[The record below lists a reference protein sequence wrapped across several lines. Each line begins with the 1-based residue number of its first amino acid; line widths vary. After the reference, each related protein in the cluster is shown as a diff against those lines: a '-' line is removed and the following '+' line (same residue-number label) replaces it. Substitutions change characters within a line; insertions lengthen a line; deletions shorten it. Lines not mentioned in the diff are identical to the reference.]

1 MGTVFRSLSLGI
13 FVGGMLSVTAA
24 TGAEVV
30 YVLAPTGWF
39 GSGSLY
45 ARESIPYFAANPPVY
60 YSHVTPR
67 SYGGSPYP
75 DLPAVRATQT
85 APSPRVV
92 RNGFSADEQF
102 EAERAAV
109 RPLRIRNPYVE
120 EEPAN

>member
-1 MGTVFRSLSLGI
+1 MSTVLRSLLLGVV
-13 FVGGMLSVTAA
+13 VGGFLSVSAA
-24 TGAEVV
+24 IGAEVV

-60 YSHVTPR
+60 YSQVAPR

-75 DLPAVRATQT
+75 DLPAARATQ
-85 APSPRVV
+85 AASSPRVV
-92 RNGFSADEQF
+92 RNVSLADEQF

-120 EEPAN
+120 EEPSN